1 MKILAERGYTVT
13 TAADREIGHDA
24 KEKLCCIVL
33 DFDTEMKGTVSAQ
46 LMARRQAESMTLY
59 SVYHEDRC

>member
-1 MKILAERGYTVT
+1 MKILTERGYTFT

-46 LMARRQAESMTLY
+46 LIGKEASGIHDIIFSL
-59 SVYHEDRC
+59 S